1 MKLSTRVRFGL
12 RIMVQIAGEND
23 RKPVFAGRIAATQ
36 GISEAYVDQ
45 ILMPLRA
52 GGLLVSR
59 RGRSG
64 GYLLAH
70 PAEEITVLDVVEKLE
85 GRLSLVDCTDSP
97 DSCERSSFCA
107 AHRLWLRL
115 SDTIR
120 ETLDGVTL
128 ADLQQEQASLMPI
141 VEYVI

>member
-12 RIMVQIAGEND
+12 RIMMQIASECS

-64 GYLLAH
+64 GYLLAR
-70 PAEEITVLDVVEKLE
+70 PAEQITVLEIVETLE
-85 GRLSLVDCTDSP
+85 GRLNLVDCTENP
-97 DSCERSSFCA
+97 ASCERSPFCA
-107 AHRLWLRL
+107 THRLWCRL

-120 ETLDGVTL
+120 ETLEAVTL
-128 ADLQQEQASLMPI
+128 ADVQEEQEALTPI